1 VGKPEEKTVLE
12 VNRKIRRALPEE
24 VFEDQLRSLLRR
36 GLVEIVSA
44 EEDGTP
50 IVKVTQKGLE
60 KFFQEW
66 SGDMPI

>member
-1 VGKPEEKTVLE
+1 MGKPGEKTVLE

-24 VFEDQLRSLLRR
+24 VFEAQLRSLLRR